1 VPNSERGN
9 VNGAEA
15 QEVRGL
21 HRLLA
26 RIVGEYAACPL
37 KCRKPAHFLGCD
49 LHQRPHRLIL
59 PANHH
64 AGRKGRARKT
74 ADGGLA

>member
-1 VPNSERGN
+1 VPNSKRGN

-26 RIVGEYAACPL
+26 RIAVGS
-37 KCRKPAHFLGCD
+37 
-49 LHQRPHRLIL
+49 
-59 PANHH
+59 
-64 AGRKGRARKT
+64 
-74 ADGGLA
+74 